1 MSNNTATIGTVI
13 SGTMNPRE
21 LIPAFIKEIN
31 ALGGS
36 MPSFADSPIND
47 LMNADSDSWLEEKA
61 DAVEAYLNSD
71 ESYWDLEELFD
82 ALDEMSPEFAFFG
95 AHPDDGADYGFWPV
109 EVEYEEDFS
118 FFAVEG

>member
-1 MSNNTATIGTVI
+1 MSNTATIGSVI
-13 SGTMNPRE
+13 SGTTNARD
-21 LIPAFIKEIN
+21 LIPAFMKEIN

-47 LMNADSDSWLEEKA
+47 LMNTDSWLEAKA
-61 DAVEAYLNSD
+61 DAAEAYL
-71 ESYWDLEELFD
+71 ESEEAYWDLEELFD

-118 FFAVEG
+118 FFAVDG